1 MLNYPS
7 LLLANLFFIKVRSF
21 ITLVLS
27 MWFFGAAL
35 LQAHFAFAA
44 DINLSDEKNPVNKT
58 TAPNQ
63 PQAGTVKFDIWE
75 YQLQGNSL
83 LSTVQIENAL
93 YPYLGSER
101 GIEAVEAA
109 AENLEKIYRAAGFP
123 TVYVDIPEQ
132 DVRSGIVTLS
142 VTEGK
147 VGRLRVKG
155 SRYFTL
161 SGIKAQ
167 IPSLQEGQPL
177 NIAQLQAEISQA
189 NKLTSDLSI
198 APIIKAGKNPGEID
212 VDLNVKDTLPVHG
225 DLEYNNFNSPDTE
238 RGRLRGSISY
248 NNLWQKAHG
257 LILTAQVTPDDTQQL
272 SVFSAS
278 YSAPWEDKRIAAF
291 AVKSKTNVTSS
302 VGTTVS
308 SGAGGGLNVVG
319 DGEIYGLR
327 LIQPLASIDDY
338 MQSAIFGVDY
348 KSFTNT
354 VELDLQRPI
363 EYSTQSMA
371 YNGSWLAPEAVTH
384 WNISAVTGMDGVVN
398 DQKQFTENRVDA
410 RAGFMYL
417 KFGVSRED
425 VWGVNSSSD
434 NGFDIF
440 SDWKTRAAFD
450 SQLSQAP
457 LINNEQY
464 SLGGQTTVRGYY
476 ESQTFGDQGFA
487 LQLEL
492 YTPPLR
498 WLKDKNTAWIREARL
513 MTFYDIGGVYLHDAL
528 PDEKPS
534 QTLRG
539 TGIGLHI
546 DVLSD
551 LSLMWDYSWALN
563 SIDTI
568 DAGDQRTNFR
578 FLYNF

>member
-1 MLNYPS
+1 MLNYLS
-7 LLLANLFFIKVRSF
+7 LFECKHSLFNSRVITGQTMIKSIV
-21 ITLVLS
+21 
-27 MWFFGAAL
+27 
-35 LQAHFAFAA
+35 FASVIMSVFNGYEVFAA
-44 DINLSDEKNPVNKT
+44 EPI
-58 TAPNQ
+58 
-63 PQAGTVKFDIWE
+63 QAATEQKKPAETTVKFDIWE

-83 LSTVQIENAL
+83 LNVSQIENSL
-93 YPYLGSER
+93 YPYLGPER
-101 GIEAVEAA
+101 GIDAVEAA
-109 AENLEKIYRAAGFP
+109 ADNLEKTYRAAGYP
-123 TVYVDIPEQ
+123 TIFVDIPEQ

-167 IPSLQEGQPL
+167 IPSVQEGQPL
-177 NIAQLQAEISQA
+177 NIAQLQTEISAA
-189 NKLTSDLSI
+189 NKLTGDLSI

-248 NNLWQKAHG
+248 NNLWQKGHG
-257 LILTAQVTPDDTQQL
+257 LILSAQVTPKDTQQL

-291 AVKSKTNVTSS
+291 AVKSKTDVTSS
-302 VGTTVS
+302 VGAQV
-308 SGAGGGLNVVG
+308 AGGGLNVVG

-327 LIQPLASIDDY
+327 LIQPLDPIDNY
-338 MQSAIFGVDY
+338 MQSAIFGFDY

-354 VELDLQRPI
+354 VETDLERPI
-363 EYSTQSMA
+363 EYATQSIA
-371 YNGSWLAPEAVTH
+371 YNGTWLSPAAVTR
-384 WNISAVTGMDGVVN
+384 WNISAITGMSGVVN
-398 DQKQFTENRVDA
+398 DQQQFTDNRVDA

-417 KFGVSRED
+417 KAGISRED
-425 VWGVNSSSD
+425 TWGVAKD
-434 NGFDIF
+434 AGFDLF
-440 SDWKTRAAFD
+440 SDWKTRAALD
-450 SQLSQAP
+450 SQLSQSP

-464 SLGGQTTVRGYY
+464 SLGGENSVRGYY
-476 ESQTFGDQGFA
+476 ESQIFGDQGYA

-498 WLKDKNTAWIREARL
+498 WFKDENTPWIREARL
-513 MTFYDIGGVYLHDAL
+513 MTFYDIGTVALHDAL
-528 PDEKPS
+528 PDEETS

-539 TGIGLHI
+539 KGVGLHL

-551 LSLMWDYSWALN
+551 LSLIWDYSWAMD
-563 SIDTI
+563 SVGTI
-568 DAGDQRTNFR
+568 ESGDQRTNFR
-578 FLYNF
+578 FLYTW